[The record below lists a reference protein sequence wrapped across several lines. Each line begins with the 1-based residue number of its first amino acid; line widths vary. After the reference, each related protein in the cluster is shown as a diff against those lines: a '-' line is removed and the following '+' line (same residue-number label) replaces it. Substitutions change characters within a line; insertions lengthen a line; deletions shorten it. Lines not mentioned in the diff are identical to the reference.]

1 MNLRPFQ
8 HRFIR
13 GATRPGVDT
22 AVLSV
27 PRGNGKTALA
37 GHVLARGLT
46 PGDSLHVPGA
56 EYCLCAA
63 SVDQARLCF
72 RFVRAALEPSGL
84 YRFTDSSRSLGA
96 TGPARLKVIS
106 SSGKRAMGLVG
117 VPLVVADEPAS
128 WETVGG
134 ELMHDALTTAQGKP
148 GSPLRVVYIGTL
160 APARGGWWHELV
172 KAGSQGSTYVQSRQ
186 GRPDKWDD
194 WREIKRVNPL
204 VAVSAEFRAKLRE
217 ERDAARRD
225 PRLKARFLSYRLNVP
240 SRDERDVLLTV
251 DEWRTVKARPEGL
264 PVGRPVV
271 GIDMGGARSWS
282 AAVAVWPETGRV
294 EALAYAPGV
303 PSLTDQEK
311 RDKIPRGTCARL
323 VADGTLIVAEGL
335 HVPPAALVAD
345 RVLDWR
351 PSVLLCDRFR
361 LPELQDAVRG
371 RVPIVPRV
379 GQWSEAS
386 EDIRALRRLALDG
399 GLNVA
404 PAARRLV
411 ARSLGEAVVEADT
424 SGNLRLTKTQFR
436 AGADD
441 VAAALLLAAGEVDRI
456 RRRPRQSL
464 RIHRAS

>member
-1 MNLRPFQ
+1 MELRPFQ
-8 HRFIR
+8 RRFVR
-13 GATRPGVDT
+13 GATRRGVDT
-22 AVLSV
+22 AALSI
-27 PRGNGKTALA
+27 PRGGGKTALA
-37 GHVLARGLT
+37 GHLLARGLT
-46 PGDSLHVPGA
+46 PGDPLHVPGA

-96 TGPARLKVIS
+96 SGPARLKVIS
-106 SSGKRAMGLVG
+106 SNGKRAMGLVG

-128 WETVGG
+128 WEVTGG
-134 ELMHDALTTAQGKP
+134 ELMFDALQTAQGKA
-148 GSPLRVVYIGTL
+148 GSPLRVIYIGTL

-172 KAGSQGSTYVQSRQ
+172 KAGSQGSTYVQALQ
-186 GRPDKWDD
+186 GRPDRWDS
-194 WREIKRVNPL
+194 WREIARVNPL
-204 VAVSAEFRAKLRE
+204 VAVSTKFAAKLRE
-217 ERDAARRD
+217 ERAGARRD

-240 SRDERDVLLTV
+240 SRDERDTLMSV
-251 DEWRTVKARPEGL
+251 DEWRAVQSRPEGL

-271 GIDMGGARSWS
+271 GVDMGGARSWS

-294 EALAYAPGV
+294 EAFAYAPGV
-303 PSLTDQEK
+303 PSLSDQEK
-311 RDKIPRGTCARL
+311 RDRIPRGTCARL
-323 VADGTLIVAEGL
+323 VADGTLHVAEGL
-335 HVPPAALVAD
+335 HIPPAALVAD
-345 RVLDWR
+345 KVLDWR
-351 PSVLLCDRFR
+351 PSVVICDRFR
-361 LPELQDAVRG
+361 LPELRDAIRG

-399 GLNVA
+399 GMNVA

-411 ARSLGEAVVEADT
+411 ARSLGESTVEADT

-441 VAAALLLAAGEVDRI
+441 VCAAWLLAAGEVDRI
-456 RRRPRQSL
+456 RRRPRRPL